1 MRYKHNKPSSF
12 MRAIFLK
19 NITNSE
25 TAVLQ
30 RGDITGK

>member
-1 MRYKHNKPSSF
+1 

-19 NITNSE
+19 NKTNGE

-30 RGDITGK
+30 RGDITEK